1 MKRFYT
7 AVARKSEVRSEHAPV
22 STPLG
27 LQFPA
32 GTPLKLLGSR
42 HAPNDEGTLCG
53 IPAEEIVYVGTAFA
67 PDVPGACLVCMAEAE
82 QLDLEDDRPD
92 EPYQFHAPPDT
103 WMAEWE
109 PDMIRE
115 WEKVWR
121 REEPRTIDLLLGL
134 NRLWNLQES
143 LEKVAAALEKGGY
156 RLPLPTASQ
165 IEVLARLGMAEFR
178 RLTNS

>member
-1 MKRFYT
+1 
-7 AVARKSEVRSEHAPV
+7 
-22 STPLG
+22 
-27 LQFPA
+27 
-32 GTPLKLLGSR
+32 
-42 HAPNDEGTLCG
+42 
-53 IPAEEIVYVGTAFA
+53 
-67 PDVPGACLVCMAEAE
+67 
-82 QLDLEDDRPD
+82 
-92 EPYQFHAPPDT
+92 
-103 WMAEWE
+103 MAEWE